1 MADEMFIEG
10 YILKKYYIVNIPMRA
25 MSYSSFASKY
35 IAFDIKNKK
44 DMKKFM
50 SIEANKFINLKLCF
64 Y

>member
-10 YILKKYYIVNIPMRA
+10 YILNKKYYIVNIPMRA

-44 DMKKFM
+44 RYEKVYV
-50 SIEANKFINLKLCF
+50 NRG
-64 Y
+64 